1 MFKNKEYVL
10 TIYRE
15 GSFTAAAEK
24 LFVSQP
30 SLSASVKR
38 IEDKVGAPIF
48 DRSTTPIT
56 LTEIGEEYVR
66 HAVEIEEREGD
77 FTRFLEDHTQL
88 VSGRIKIGGSSF
100 FSSFILSKMISDFK
114 SRYPSISF
122 DIVEDSTKNLMTKL
136 HLSELDLVID
146 NSIVT
151 DESIISEKYT
161 TERLLLAV
169 PKSLAIND
177 RLTKY
182 QITAEDVKTDAYLD
196 TPGIELAEFKDEQ
209 FILLHQEN
217 DTGRRAEKLFKKH
230 GIVPKVIFRLDQ
242 QITAYNVSCSGL
254 GISFV
259 SDSLV
264 RYTGNTQDVVYYN
277 IDDES
282 AKRSIYLYRKRT
294 RYISRA
300 CERFIEEYTKS

>member
-1 MFKNKEYVL
+1 MQTELYTLAGQPIWKKEYVL

-100 FSSFILSKMISDFK
+100 FSSFILSKMIS
-114 SRYPSISF
+114 
-122 DIVEDSTKNLMTKL
+122 
-136 HLSELDLVID
+136 
-146 NSIVT
+146 
-151 DESIISEKYT
+151 
-161 TERLLLAV
+161 
-169 PKSLAIND
+169 
-177 RLTKY
+177 
-182 QITAEDVKTDAYLD
+182 
-196 TPGIELAEFKDEQ
+196 
-209 FILLHQEN
+209 
-217 DTGRRAEKLFKKH
+217 
-230 GIVPKVIFRLDQ
+230 
-242 QITAYNVSCSGL
+242 
-254 GISFV
+254 
-259 SDSLV
+259 
-264 RYTGNTQDVVYYN
+264 
-277 IDDES
+277 
-282 AKRSIYLYRKRT
+282 
-294 RYISRA
+294 
-300 CERFIEEYTKS
+300 